1 MRRSR
6 TLTRVLVCCSAAT
19 TALFLATGP
28 ALAAGSVTI
37 TNADP
42 DGSFTAVSMSVN
54 LYGVSAGTGIS
65 CLPTADEPYAAEGA
79 GMIPGGTD
87 AIPAQIGEFT
97 SLVFNDDGGCSLA
110 SLPVSVTT
118 GASMSS
124 PYPLVL
130 VNSPGEGAAGESADG
145 DGYISIPD
153 SAPVSMSIGSGSESC
168 SFAVSGDAP
177 WWYEN
182 GDSTLHLAPDS
193 GADDPTP
200 TPLTIDNASGELCAV
215 AGIADGDL
223 GTFWATDEEP
233 DSDGMTTDPFR
244 LTPPIQI
251 TSP

>member
-1 MRRSR
+1 MRKSR
-6 TLTRVLVCCSAAT
+6 TLTRVLVCGSAAI

-28 ALAAGSVTI
+28 AIAAGSVTI

-54 LYGVSAGTGIS
+54 LYGISAGTGIS

-79 GMIPGGTD
+79 GMIPSGTD

-130 VNSPGEGAAGESADG
+130 VNSPGEGSAGEPADG

-153 SAPVSMSIGSGSESC
+153 SAPVSVSFGSGSESC
-168 SFAVSGDAP
+168 SFTVSGDAP

-182 GDSTLHLAPDS
+182 SGTLNLAPDI
-193 GADDPTP
+193 ADNPAP
-200 TPLTIDNASGELCAV
+200 TPLTIGSASGSLCAAV
-215 AGIADGDL
+215 GIADGDQ
-223 GTFWATDEEP
+223 GTFWATDEGP
-233 DSDGMTTDPFR
+233 DSDGMTTDPFH